1 MNALPYYLQVALGI
15 GFLIFIHELGHYLCA
30 RFVGVKVEVFSLG
43 FGPRLLGFRRNGCDY
58 RLSLVPLGGYVRVL
72 GEDPTMPEVGAG
84 SLSAKSVPA
93 RALFYSGGVVMNLL
107 FAIVAFP
114 LVFHHGVEFNAPV
127 VGEVAYGSPAWE
139 ADLRPGDR
147 VLSVEGKEMYSFHNL
162 RVEIALQGDR
172 ETRLEV
178 RRSEQVLPKVVQ
190 PRYNPL
196 LGWYDIGVAALP
208 AAGPPRLE
216 VRSGGPAERA
226 GLRDGDRLV
235 AIDGRPVD
243 GRNVR
248 KLLEPLSRPN
258 AEARLEVLRDG
269 RRLTFEVQSELLDV
283 LRIGVARARRR
294 VAGIRPG
301 LDAIRRLGL
310 RREDHVVE
318 LNGRPF
324 PGGTLDAVRD
334 GPPDVSIRVLRGGA
348 AQPLL
353 LRGTLTE
360 EERHALPEHVA
371 LLEDRIG
378 VVVRPQPGLPAERAG
393 MLPGDEIVAIDG
405 RPVQGWKQFSE
416 AVREAAGRE
425 LVLGVR
431 RGDGV
436 VEIRVRPERCDADPG
451 FGVIVEPVREL
462 YRKETFAGALQ
473 AGLVCSIDLV
483 KQLYVMLKRMFTGE
497 VAAKNLGGIITI
509 ARVSY
514 DFAQSGWARFLYFL
528 ALLSINLA
536 FINVLPIPVL
546 DGGHL
551 LFVAI
556 EAIKGSPVSPRVL
569 GYGQI
574 LGLVFVLALL
584 VFVTYNDILRLL

>member
-1 MNALPYYLQVALGI
+1 MNTFPYYLQVALGI

-30 RFVGVKVEVFSLG
+30 RFLGVRVEVFSLG

-72 GEDPTMPEVGAG
+72 GEDPTSPEPGSG
-84 SLSAKSVPA
+84 SLSGKSIPA
-93 RALFYSGGVVMNLL
+93 RALFYSGGVAMNFL

-127 VGEVAYGSPAWE
+127 LGEVAYGSPAWE
-139 ADLRPGDR
+139 ADLRPEDR
-147 VLSVEGKEMYSFHNL
+147 ILSVEGKEMYSFHNF
-162 RVEIALQGDR
+162 RVEIALHGDR
-172 ETRLEV
+172 EVRIEV
-178 RRSEQVLPKVVQ
+178 RRGEEVLSKTVH
-190 PRYNPL
+190 PRFNPL
-196 LGWYDIGVAALP
+196 LGWYDLGVAALP
-208 AAGPPRLE
+208 AAEPPRLE
-216 VRSGGPAERA
+216 VRPGGPAERA
-226 GLRDGDRLV
+226 GLRDGDRLT
-235 AIDGRPVD
+235 AIDGRPVN
-243 GRNVR
+243 GRNAR
-248 KLLEPLSRPN
+248 KLLEPLRKPN
-258 AEARLEVLRDG
+258 ARARVEVLRDG
-269 RRLTFEVQSELLDV
+269 RRLAVEVESELLDI

-301 LDAIRRLGL
+301 LEAIQRLGL
-310 RREDHVVE
+310 RREDHIVE
-318 LNGRPF
+318 VNGTPF
-324 PGGTLDAVRD
+324 PGGTLQVVAE
-334 GPPDVSIRVLRGGA
+334 GPSDVSMRVLRAGA
-348 AQPLL
+348 PAPVL
-353 LRGTLTE
+353 LRATLTA
-360 EERHALPEHVA
+360 EERAALPEHVA

-378 VVVRPQPGLPAERAG
+378 IVVRPQPGLPAERAG
-393 MLPGDEIVAIDG
+393 MLPGDEIVTVDG
-405 RPVQGWKQFSE
+405 RPVDQWKEFSE
-416 AVREAAGRE
+416 AVREAGGRE
-425 LVLGVR
+425 LTLGVR
-431 RGDGV
+431 RGDHT
-436 VEIRVRPERCDADPG
+436 VEIRVRPQRCDADPG
-451 FGVIVEPVREL
+451 FSVIIDPVREL
-462 YRKETFAGALQ
+462 FSKETFAGALQ
-473 AGLVCSIDLV
+473 AGLTCSVDLI

-551 LFVAI
+551 LFLAI
-556 EAIKGSPVSPRVL
+556 EGIKGSPVSPRVL